1 MSKDTVL
8 ILGANSDIAQ
18 AIAYKF
24 ASLKHPLILAL
35 RNHERL
41 NAVLSDL
48 KIRYEVDVKTVEFDA
63 RDFESHSRFV
73 KGFVKFPMITV
84 CVFGYLGDNEI
95 SLQNSDETRKV
106 LETNYNGA
114 VSVLN
119 EVAMRYKTEKS
130 GTIIGISSVAG
141 ERGRQSNFL
150 YGSAKAGFSA
160 YLDGL
165 RNYGY
170 HHGFHVVTVKPGFV
184 NTAMTDGISTP
195 KLLTAQPKQVANA
208 VYGAYINKKNTIFT
222 LWMWKYIMLLIR
234 NIPEKVFKK
243 MKM

>member
-1 MSKDTVL
+1 MSKETVL
-8 ILGANSDIAQ
+8 ILGANSDIAK

-24 ASLKHPLILAL
+24 ASEKHPLILAL
-35 RNHERL
+35 RNCERL
-41 NAVLSDL
+41 DSVVADL
-48 KIRYEVDVKTVEFDA
+48 KIRYEIEVKTTEFDA
-63 RDFESHSRFV
+63 RNFDSHPEFV
-73 KGFVKFPMITV
+73 NGLGKFPMITV
-84 CVFGYLGDNEI
+84 CVFGYLGDNEN
-95 SLQNSDETRKV
+95 SLKNPMETRKV

-119 EVAMRYKTEKS
+119 EIAMKYKTEKS

-150 YGSAKAGFSA
+150 YGSAKAGFST

-165 RNYGY
+165 RNYGF
-170 HHGFHVVTVKPGFV
+170 HHGFHVITVKPGFV
-184 NTAMTDGISTP
+184 NTVMTEGMNTP
-195 KLLTAQPKQVANA
+195 KLLTAQPQQVATA
-208 VYGAYINKKNTIFT
+208 IYEAYKNKKNTIFI
-222 LWMWKYIMLLIR
+222 LWMWRYIMLIIR